1 MLSPTPD
8 RVLDRLRE
16 ICLALPEA
24 TELVSHGIP
33 AFRVAAK
40 MFAYFRHDHHGDGRT
55 VVCIKTAGRDEQ
67 EHLIESD
74 PDLFSWPAYIGPSG
88 WISMKSRRRRRR
100 LAPGGRPRPDELPT
114 GGTASAPG
122 HLVKGFVPSQ
132 WPISAGAKARQA
144 GLK

>member
-1 MLSPTPD
+1 MLSRVPD
-8 RVLDRLRE
+8 RALDRLRE
-16 ICLALPEA
+16 ICRALPET

-55 VVCIKTAGRDEQ
+55 VVCVKTAGRDEQ

-88 WISMKSRRRRRR
+88 WISMSLAGDDVDWDRVAARVRTSYQLAAPPR
-100 LAPGGRPRPDELPT
+100 LRGNA
-114 GGTASAPG
+114 
-122 HLVKGFVPSQ
+122 
-132 WPISAGAKARQA
+132 
-144 GLK
+144 